1 MRQRTELHA
10 ADQRC
15 ETLVVLLPPSLSSV
29 DDFYDQGFVEAVHQ
43 RRLPVDLLLA
53 DTTGQH
59 VIDQTVVTALHT
71 EVILP
76 AHTMGYRTIWMAGI
90 SLGAFSALHY
100 AAHHADGLA
109 GLYLL
114 APYPG
119 TGDVIAEIRA
129 AGGAASWSR
138 QQPSTQDERAWWR
151 WLVQESLKAEST
163 TPVYFGTGNS
173 DRFLNGQRLLSDLLP
188 KERTRMLPGGHD
200 WSTWKA
206 LWEDWLDHGPLP
218 SEAKPIQ

>member
-100 AAHHADGLA
+100 AAHHADQLA
-109 GLYLL
+109 GLCLL

-119 TGDVIAEIRA
+119 TGDVLAEIHA
-129 AGGAASWSR
+129 AGGAASWCQ
-138 QQPSTQDERAWWR
+138 QQPSNEDERAWWQ
-151 WLVQESLKAEST
+151 WLGRESLKTERT
-163 TPVYFGTGNS
+163 IPVYLGTGNA
-173 DRFLNGQRLLSDLLP
+173 DRFLRGQRLLSDLLP
-188 KERTRMLPGGHD
+188 KDHTRMLPGRHE
-200 WSTWKA
+200 WPTWKA
-206 LWEDWLDHGPLP
+206 LWDDWLDFGPLACKV
-218 SEAKPIQ
+218 EPIQ